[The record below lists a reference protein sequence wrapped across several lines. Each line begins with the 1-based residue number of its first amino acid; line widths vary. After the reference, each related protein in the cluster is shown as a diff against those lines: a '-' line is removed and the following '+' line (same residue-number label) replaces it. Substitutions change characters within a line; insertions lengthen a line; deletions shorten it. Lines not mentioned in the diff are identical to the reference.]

1 MRIIVS
7 DSSCLIDLRKASL
20 LEAFLGLPYEI
31 IIPDTLFEEELLKF
45 SAAEKETLLKGGLK
59 VVELPGPGV
68 RRAQALQSDFPA
80 LSIHDCFALALAE
93 RNPGCI
99 LLTADGSLRT
109 LAGRQDIEVHGVLWA
124 LDEMHQALTATAT
137 DIIRALELFET
148 SPAIFRLPLRELRTF
163 LKRYRGISD

>member
-45 SAAEKETLLKGGLK
+45 SATEKKTLLKGGLK
-59 VVELPGPGV
+59 VVELPGESV
-68 RRAQALQSDFPA
+68 RRAQDLQFNFPP
-80 LSIHDCFALALAE
+80 LSIHDCFAFALAE
-93 RNPGCI
+93 QNPGCI

-109 LAGRQDIEVHGVLWA
+109 IADRHEIEVHGVLWA
-124 LDEMHQALTATAT
+124 LDEMHKATTATAAE
-137 DIIRALELFET
+137 IIQALELFET
-148 SPAIFRLPLRELRTF
+148 SPAIFRLPAREVRAF
-163 LKRYRGISD
+163 IKRYKLVIT